1 MTNIQRILTAR
12 FGSLAIDVVKAGHTE
27 PGITR
32 KQLGEMLE
40 YSDPAKAIDNIHQ
53 RNRERLNPLSVTL
66 KMRATDGKDYETK
79 VYGFKGVLEVCR
91 YSNQPKA
98 NAVIDWAWDTLDR
111 LRRGELIVSP
121 SQQIESL
128 KTRLLLAEQKFQL
141 FEEYNEDILYDFDQV
156 AAAMKIYRKPPFGA
170 SHLKRWLAEKKILCS
185 AHYKNDKP
193 IQRYIDLDWFRLVMH
208 EWKRRGQRRYE
219 PRFLITQRGFNAI
232 IDMAIRERVITL
244 PIPKTDCL
252 PYLDEPLAPEVG
264 GRIYIDDYNGNEA
277 AVEMATAPATEWRER
292 T

>member
-1 MTNIQRILTAR
+1 MMHCQKILTSR
-12 FGSLAIDVVKAGHTE
+12 FGGLAINIVKTGQSE

-32 KQLGEMLE
+32 QQLGEMLG
-40 YSDPAKAIDNIHQ
+40 YDSPAKAIKDIHA
-53 RNRERLNPLSVTL
+53 RNVERFQLGAFCARL
-66 KMRATDGKDYETK
+66 KIQAADGKYYDTY
-79 VYGFKGVLEVCR
+79 VYTFKGVLEVCR
-91 YSNQPKA
+91 HSNQPNA

-111 LRRGELIVSP
+111 LRRGEILVSH
-121 SQQIESL
+121 SQQIDFL
-128 KTRLLLAEQKFQL
+128 KTRLLLAEQKLQL

-156 AAAMKIYRKPPFGA
+156 AAAMRIYRKPPFGA

-232 IDMAIRERVITL
+232 IDMAIRERVIDL
-244 PIPKTDCL
+244 PVPKNYCL
-252 PYLDEPLAPEVG
+252 PYWEEM
-264 GRIYIDDYNGNEA
+264 
-277 AVEMATAPATEWRER
+277 AVEMANAPVPMKEGRER
-292 T
+292 S